1 VEDAKRMSDALGEIL
16 RKAAS
21 AYPEAKKDIHK
32 LSSRGIEFERAY
44 FLGSNA
50 AEALRKECNDDSEA
64 KLYDL
69 YRPWNEAYFTNIAKI
84 IDDILK
90 DWRPQ

>member
-1 VEDAKRMSDALGEIL
+1 MSDALGEIL

-50 AEALRKECNDDSEA
+50 SGSVKERVQRRFRSEAL
-64 KLYDL
+64 
-69 YRPWNEAYFTNIAKI
+69 
-84 IDDILK
+84 
-90 DWRPQ
+90 